1 VIWTQSSY
9 AVSVEVAIAG
19 VATSIS
25 VSSIDTATATYNN
38 FLILL
43 FSLLGLYFYSF
54 IRAIVPV
61 ETDNLD
67 LYRNA
72 ACLGFSICKRSGIS
86 NLVIIPTTREL
97 GVEVIAI
104 EAFMVPVNTESPVL
118 KHYALVN
125 LKYHT

>member
-1 VIWTQSSY
+1 
-9 AVSVEVAIAG
+9 VEVAIAG

-25 VSSIDTATATYNN
+25 VSSMDTATATYNN
-38 FLILL
+38 FLILP

-97 GVEVIAI
+97 GVEVIA
-104 EAFMVPVNTESPVL
+104 
-118 KHYALVN
+118 Y
-125 LKYHT
+125 